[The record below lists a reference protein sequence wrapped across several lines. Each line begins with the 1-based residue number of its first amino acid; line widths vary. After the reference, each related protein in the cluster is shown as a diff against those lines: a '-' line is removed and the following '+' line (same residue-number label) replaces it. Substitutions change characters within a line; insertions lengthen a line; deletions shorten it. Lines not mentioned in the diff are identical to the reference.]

1 MGENYCPKVDY
12 SYAACKVIGEKAV
25 GLAIGKCKKADNGK
39 RLWIYVVKND
49 PMKVF
54 MILDVMS
61 MITNTS
67 IWISH
72 FMLRIK
78 VIFQAVKCVVKYR

>member
-39 RLWIYVVKND
+39 RLWIYVY
-49 PMKVF
+49 
-54 MILDVMS
+54 
-61 MITNTS
+61 
-67 IWISH
+67 
-72 FMLRIK
+72 
-78 VIFQAVKCVVKYR
+78 Q